1 MKKWICKIISKLT
14 FNKVCFNWCGS
25 KTSNVDEVVM
35 ERRPAKAEVI
45 KPSVVEKKPVKKKP
59 VKKKPAPKKT
69 NKKEKT
75 IITEDMK
82 KSFVKDRKSGLS
94 FKAIGEKHNIPTSTI
109 TYHIKNK
116 K

>member
-1 MKKWICKIISKLT
+1 MKKWICKVISKLT
-14 FNKVCFNWCGS
+14 FNKVCFNWCDS
-25 KTSNVDEVVM
+25 KTPNVEGVVM
-35 ERRPAKAEVI
+35 EKRPTKAEVI
-45 KPSVVEKKPVKKKP
+45 KTSVVEKKVVKKKQT
-59 VKKKPAPKKT
+59 VKKTKK
-69 NKKEKT
+69 KGKT

-82 KSFVKDRKSGLS
+82 KSFVKDRKSGMS